1 MHKMKG
7 RFPQRFASIGIR
19 RAHPQ
24 AAFKKRSAR
33 AS

>member
-1 MHKMKG
+1 MKG

-24 AAFKKRSAR
+24 AVFKKRSAR
-33 AS
+33 A